1 MVSLLI
7 FGCGLICTKIMDNTF
22 TCAIRAFRIL
32 FYFTLVII
40 TRAFIIITGLHSVMI
55 FLDYR
60 DCIRNNNNND
70 LLKYASLIIITDNRG
85 GKRDRPLAVKHS
97 FVVEFLT
104 SRIFN
109 IILPETLITA
119 LLKSPAIFTGHAESE
134 VYLCPTTD
142 TATRI

>member
-1 MVSLLI
+1 MRSACFV
-7 FGCGLICTKIMDNTF
+7 
-22 TCAIRAFRIL
+22 
-32 FYFTLVII
+32 FYFIILIII
-40 TRAFIIITGLHSVMI
+40 TCAFIIITGLHSVMI
-55 FLDYR
+55 SLDYR

-109 IILPETLITA
+109 IILPETLITT
-119 LLKSPAIFTGHAESE
+119 LLKSPAISW
-134 VYLCPTTD
+134 D
-142 TATRI
+142 TRRKRVLPLSYYGYSNEKI